1 MKIIDNAKSYNIF
14 RVEELSS
21 VHFVIPIY
29 KGPTYKSIHSD
40 DISLLYVYSL
50 NTSQEYILC
59 FEHSECKG
67 MSKQLLKDF
76 LINAPVVF
84 CYEKKKLLKYC
95 DKDTL
100 IDIDLVQWYYSN
112 TILEQEYDTPTHE
125 FFYRTFENL
134 TEVNV
139 VIPISKH
146 YDKCKKIRESFFNVL
161 DYFESNTYATT
172 KSYDYY
178 DMICKQL
185 YEIEKS
191 GLFVNHKIY
200 NKHFET
206 NVIKNSLVHTE
217 YNMYTTTGRPSNRFN
232 GINYAALNKED
243 GCRESF
249 ISRYDN
255 GILVQFDYD
264 AYHLRLLADLIDYKF
279 PENISVHEYLGKLY
293 FDKQV
298 LSADE
303 YQESKQI
310 SFKLLYGG
318 ITKDYMSIEF
328 FEKVKQYTDLLFEK
342 FTDEG
347 YLDSPIAGRRLHKKF
362 FTDINASKLL
372 NYFIQIYETERN
384 LYIIS
389 KIHEL
394 IHMKSCNLVLYTYD
408 SFLFDMDVY
417 DPDIIKQIQEIL
429 HQNNKFPT
437 KLTKGVNYNDVE

>member
-1 MKIIDNAKSYNIF
+1 MKIIDNAKSYNSF
-14 RVEELSS
+14 YSEEISS

-29 KGPTYKSIHSD
+29 KGPTYKSIHCD

-50 NTSQEYILC
+50 STSKEYMLC
-59 FEHSECKG
+59 FEHSECRG
-67 MSKQLLKDF
+67 MTKQYLKEF
-76 LINAPVVF
+76 LNNAPTVF
-84 CYEKKKLLKYC
+84 CYEKRKLIKYC
-95 DKDTL
+95 DKNNL

-112 TILEQEYDTPTHE
+112 VILNQDYDTVTHE
-125 FFYRTFENL
+125 FYYRNFENL
-134 TEVNV
+134 TEVNII
-139 VIPISKH
+139 IPISKH
-146 YDKCKKIRESFFNVL
+146 YDKCKKIREAFFNVL
-161 DYFESNTYATT
+161 DYFSGDTYATT
-172 KSYDYY
+172 NSYDYY
-178 DMICKQL
+178 NMMYMQL
-185 YEIEKS
+185 YEIEKN
-191 GLFVNHKIY
+191 GLQVNHKLF

-206 NVIKNSLVHTE
+206 RIPKDDLVYTE

-232 GINYAALNKED
+232 SINYAALNKED
-243 GCRESF
+243 GCRASF
-249 ISRYDN
+249 ISRFKN

-279 PENISVHEYLGKLY
+279 PEDISVHEYLGKLY

-298 LSADE
+298 LSNDE

-318 ITKDYMSIEF
+318 ITKDYLSIEF

-347 YLDSPIAGRRLHKKF
+347 YLESPIAGRKLHKAF
-362 FTDINASKLL
+362 FNDINPSKLL

-389 KIHEL
+389 KINEHIRAKTCKL
-394 IHMKSCNLVLYTYD
+394 ILYTYD

-417 DPDIIKQIQEIL
+417 DTNLISEIQSIL
-429 HQNNKFPT
+429 HQDNKFPT
-437 KLTKGVNYNDVE
+437 KLTKGTNYNDVE